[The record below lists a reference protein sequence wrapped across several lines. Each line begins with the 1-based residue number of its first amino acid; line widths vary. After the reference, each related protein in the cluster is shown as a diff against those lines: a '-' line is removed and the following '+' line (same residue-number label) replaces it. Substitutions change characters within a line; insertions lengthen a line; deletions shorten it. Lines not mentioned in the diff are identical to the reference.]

1 MSFWQEFLFKL
12 IDHLG
17 DYLFGIVVGFILAIY
32 LTLITDKRTVREE
45 TLKEV
50 AEAQQNQ
57 TLDSLLEKELKKK

>member
-1 MSFWQEFLFKL
+1 MSFWQEFLLKVVE
-12 IDHLG
+12 HLS
-17 DYLFGIVVGFILAIY
+17 DYLFGLLCGFLLAVY
-32 LTLITDKRTVREE
+32 FLTSADKRTVREE

>member
-1 MSFWQEFLFKL
+1 MSFWQEFLFKF